1 LIAVRLADL
10 HNLVQW
16 VTTQW

>member
-16 VTTQW
+16 VTTEW